1 MRTPECVTYPIGPLR
16 RAINAP
22 ICMGG
27 EPEPLQHLNRAKKV
41 PSAICSSAR
50 HLQSTT
56 VRTCAPSG
64 SSVAHTHPRDWLQ
77 PLEAAPGD
85 YRGVRSAS
93 PTFELRPRIGRV
105 SRVHLRKLGKA
116 HSGPQSLIH
125 YPKRVPPAPRAGVTN
140 EPAPGGEKGRRALL
154 LSMESSYGQ
163 IN

>member
-1 MRTPECVTYPIGPLR
+1 MVFTPRNSLSEEREVVTQEKEVGPKSSQISVECHLLLFTPSTVHNSAYM
-16 RAINAP
+16 
-22 ICMGG
+22 CSFW
-27 EPEPLQHLNRAKKV
+27 LQ
-41 PSAICSSAR
+41 CS
-50 HLQSTT
+50 L
-56 VRTCAPSG
+56 
-64 SSVAHTHPRDWLQ
+64 SVAHTHPRDRLQ

-116 HSGPQSLIH
+116 HSGPKSLIY